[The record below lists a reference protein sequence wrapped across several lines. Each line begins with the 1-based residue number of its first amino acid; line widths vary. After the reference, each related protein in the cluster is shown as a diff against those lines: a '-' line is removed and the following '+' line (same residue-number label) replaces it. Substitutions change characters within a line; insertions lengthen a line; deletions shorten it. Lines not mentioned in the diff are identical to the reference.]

1 MKPTDLVKGRKYRIK
16 GTLGDAVVGKFIERI
31 DRSKSFFIVEEYKG
45 LDGPDDDGKVQ
56 MSDYDIAR
64 KVEEIREY

>member
-1 MKPTDLVKGRKYRIK
+1 MKPTELVKGRNYRIK
-16 GTLGDAVVGKFIERI
+16 VHLGDHVVGRFVERI
-31 DRSKSFFIVEEYKG
+31 DRSKSFFVVDDYKG
-45 LDGPDDDGKVQ
+45 LDGPNDDGKVQ